1 MPYPCNFSSSAFAL
15 RWEGDDL
22 TTDQIVAISEFRRI
36 EGMRLRLQAA
46 IEAASPTVADHYNA
60 VAFAIDG
67 REMTPDEIEDAAR
80 AAGANRLLV

>member
-1 MPYPCNFSSSAFAL
+1 VSLVSNYPDNFSSSAFAL
-15 RWEGDDL
+15 RWEEPSL

-67 REMTPDEIEDAAR
+67 RSLTDSEIEDAAR
-80 AAGANRLLV
+80 A